1 MHREGPE
8 TAAELPTEQ
17 LRWLALEALLYE
29 SEVNA
34 EQVSTAGEK
43 ELFLSMSMSL
53 GRGVRMLLCYNTRDG
68 AASSNA
74 SDHFRVC
81 FCAFHSSFLF

>member
-1 MHREGPE
+1 MAQCLEGPE
-8 TAAELPTEQ
+8 PKQRTERTPKRPLQLPTERF
-17 LRWLALEALLYE
+17 RWLALEALLYE

-53 GRGVRMLLCYNTRDG
+53 GRGVRIIALL
-68 AASSNA
+68 
-74 SDHFRVC
+74 
-81 FCAFHSSFLF
+81 